1 MSLPKESQ
9 SSVQSRLATL
19 ESVVVSNGEDM
30 KSVKSDIASIRA
42 MMAAS
47 KQTNWGLIT
56 SLVAAVGMVIVGVY
70 TTLSSESEKWALK
83 SQMQMM
89 SYAQPIIM
97 SAEQS
102 RVDRAELHE
111 RTESNGSR
119 LGALESKQAAAEA
132 SLGETLKELESQY
145 RNVGNIVNISKDHQ
159 EVINSL
165 LWKKVYGDELPQTNF
180 RPEMHRPR

>member
-19 ESVVVSNGEDM
+19 ESVVVSYGEDM
-30 KSVKSDIASIRA
+30 KSVKSDMASIRA
-42 MMAAS
+42 MMSAS

-102 RVDRAELHE
+102 KVDRSELHE

-119 LGALESKQAAAEA
+119 LAALESKQAAAEA
-132 SLGETLKELESQY
+132 GLKERLREIETQALAAQ
-145 RNVGNIVNISKDHQ
+145 N
-159 EVINSL
+159 VINMNTDFQDVVNALIWDKLFQQNMPSRTFHP
-165 LWKKVYGDELPQTNF
+165 KF
-180 RPEMHRPR
+180 HRED